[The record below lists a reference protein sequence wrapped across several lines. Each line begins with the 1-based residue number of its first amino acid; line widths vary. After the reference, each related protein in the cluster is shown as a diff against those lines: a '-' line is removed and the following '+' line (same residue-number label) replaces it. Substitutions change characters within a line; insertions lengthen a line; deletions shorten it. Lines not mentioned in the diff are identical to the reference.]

1 MLNGVAV
8 ELDRRPTGAEQSY
21 IAALRR
27 QHSWLRQQAAAGAR
41 TEAELAPQIAE
52 LARRVAEYP
61 EWRPGAPTHDRTPRR
76 GSAVSADADCAP
88 RPIVRLIHQ
97 QPPMTTSD
105 AQR

>member
-8 ELDRRPTGAEQSY
+8 ALDRRPGGAEQSY

-27 QHSWLRQQAAAGAR
+27 QHAWLRQQAVAGVR

-61 EWRPGAPTHDRTPRR
+61 EWQPWRGRP
-76 GSAVSADADCAP
+76 
-88 RPIVRLIHQ
+88 
-97 QPPMTTSD
+97 
-105 AQR
+105 